1 MVTEKVIAPA
11 QSVGRTGEG
20 GLLIN
25 APFLLGVLLFFT
37 DRFEWGWGGE
47 RTFLKIADKENS
59 KLSKNYV

>member
-11 QSVGRTGEG
+11 QSAGRTGG

-37 DRFEWGWGGE
+37 DRFEWGWVGE
-47 RTFLKIADKENS
+47 RTFLKISDKENL
-59 KLSKNYV
+59 K